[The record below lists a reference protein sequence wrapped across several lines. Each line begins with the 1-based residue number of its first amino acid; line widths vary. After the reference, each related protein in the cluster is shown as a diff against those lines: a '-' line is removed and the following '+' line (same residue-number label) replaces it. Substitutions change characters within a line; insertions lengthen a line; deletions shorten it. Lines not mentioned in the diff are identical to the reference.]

1 MKKAFLLLI
10 IFTCV
15 LFTNTH
21 AAETLV
27 IDNYITI
34 QNAEGFTTHDSA
46 DVKTYNKAG
55 QYGNFSFTANNYK
68 NPFYS
73 LVIGSK
79 TNIHNRYN
87 DVYIDVMNKLG
98 NTGTP
103 ALSTVYGT
111 YQGLDIC
118 DLYAHQT
125 NYNPELWTRLIL
137 IKDKIYYLQ
146 YYPNADNNLAKA
158 EFNAYCNSVTI
169 TNCEPN
175 AQFERGNIDFSE
187 TKSWLIVIA
196 VIAGLLTLVWLAGR
210 RWRKPKIAA

>member
-10 IFTCV
+10 IFSCV
-15 LFTNTH
+15 LFTNTQ
-21 AAETLV
+21 AEPLA

-34 QNAEGFTTHDSA
+34 QNADCFSGHDSA
-46 DVKTYNKAG
+46 GLKTYNKTG
-55 QYGNFSFTANNYK
+55 QYGTFAISAKPYK

-73 LVIGSK
+73 WVLGSK

-103 ALSTVYGT
+103 ALSTAYGT
-111 YQGLDIC
+111 YQGFDVC

-137 IKDKIYYLQ
+137 IKDKIYYFE
-146 YYPNADNNLAKA
+146 YYPNADNNSAKA
-158 EFNAYCNSVTI
+158 EFNTYCNSITI
-169 TNCEPN
+169 TNCQPN
-175 AQFERGNIDFSE
+175 AQFVRGNIDFSE
-187 TKSWLIVIA
+187 TKSWLII
-196 VIAGLLTLVWLAGR
+196 ISGITGLLTLVWLAGR
-210 RWRKPKIAA
+210 RWKKPKITA

>member
-1 MKKAFLLLI
+1 MKKATLLLI
-10 IFTCV
+10 IFSCV
-15 LFTNTH
+15 LFTNSQ

-34 QNAEGFTTHDSA
+34 QNADGFTEHDSA
-46 DVKTYNKAG
+46 GVKTYNKSG
-55 QYGNFSFTANNYK
+55 QYGTFAINAKQYK

-73 LVIGSK
+73 LVLGSK

-103 ALSTVYGT
+103 ALSTVYST
-111 YQGLDIC
+111 YQGFDIC
-118 DLYAHQT
+118 DLYSHQT

-137 IKDKIYYLQ
+137 IKSKIYSFE
-146 YYPNADNNLAKA
+146 YYPNADNNSAKA
-158 EFNAYCNSVTI
+158 EYNTFCNSVTI

-175 AQFERGNIDFSE
+175 AQLVRGNIDFSE
-187 TKSWLIVIA
+187 TKSWLIIIA